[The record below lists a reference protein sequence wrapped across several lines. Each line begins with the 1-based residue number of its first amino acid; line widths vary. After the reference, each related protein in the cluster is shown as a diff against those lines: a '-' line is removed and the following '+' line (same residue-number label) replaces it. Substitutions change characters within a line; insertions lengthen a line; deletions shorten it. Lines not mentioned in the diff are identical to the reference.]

1 MEGGG
6 MVLIRNLGLEKRLL
20 QASGR
25 LDPQQVRLVLLS
37 LPDFGLSDPRSAGL
51 PKVRA
56 SAACGECGLTSNMV
70 VTRLPVRHER

>member
-1 MEGGG
+1 

-25 LDPQQVRLVLLS
+25 LDPQQVRLVLCPS
-37 LPDFGLSDPRSAGL
+37 LDFSLFDPRSAGL
-51 PKVRA
+51 PEVRA